1 MSTQKTKAMGAL
13 ALAGAIAAMVA
24 LGAIGKSDAE
34 VRQQTLNS
42 YCDGVAIWRAE
53 ALRGIEPAR
62 RAGRPEGRH
71 NADGRCPDL
80 PAKIHE
86 FTHKRQQLARY

>member
-1 MSTQKTKAMGAL
+1 MSTQRTKILSAL
-13 ALAGAIAAMVA
+13 TLAGAIAAMYT
-24 LGAIGKSDAE
+24 LGTVGASDAQM
-34 VRQQTLNS
+34 RQQTLNR
-42 YCDGVAIWRAE
+42 YCEGVAIWRAE

-71 NADGRCPDL
+71 NAAARCPEL

-86 FTHKRQQLARY
+86 FTRKRQQLARY